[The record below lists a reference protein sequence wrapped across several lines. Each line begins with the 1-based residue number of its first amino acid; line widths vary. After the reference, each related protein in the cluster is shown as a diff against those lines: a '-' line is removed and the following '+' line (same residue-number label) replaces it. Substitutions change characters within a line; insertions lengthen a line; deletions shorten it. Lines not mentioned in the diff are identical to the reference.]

1 MPRKKVNSSYID
13 NLDIGAGLD
22 SALSTKPSVPFKFA
36 FEPKVVSITG
46 SRNKFSF
53 DEKFIA
59 EFIQDSLKESGGVI
73 YRDNIVLSLKEYG
86 LNDSQINQVFGY
98 GINNSLFSVSNN
110 NRIVKLSSSIKSNPS
125 HSANSNPSEI
135 ISFSEY
141 QNSLLVEEKL
151 TYKQRKTL
159 PTEVFA
165 WPEKRKYPIH
175 DASHA
180 RNAMVRLN
188 TALKNGNVTKTQ
200 YSKIRSRILNAYIQF
215 GIKSRKPSLNVV
227 DIKRTKKEIAQ
238 PMKMAAEHC
247 F

>member
-1 MPRKKVNSSYID
+1 MPRKKVNSSHID

-36 FEPKVVSITG
+36 FEPKVISITG

-110 NRIVKLSSSIKSNPS
+110 NRIVKLSSSLKSNPS
-125 HSANSNPSEI
+125 HSSNNTSEI

-141 QNSLLVEEKL
+141 QKSLLVEEKL
-151 TYKQRKTL
+151 TYKQRKAL
-159 PTEVFA
+159 STEVFA

-180 RNAMVRLN
+180 TNAMVRLN
-188 TALKNGNVTKTQ
+188 TALKNGHVTKTQ
-200 YSKIRSRILNAYIQF
+200 YNKIKSRILNAYIQF
-215 GIKSRKPSLNVV
+215 GIKSRKPSSKVV
-227 DIKRTKKEIAQ
+227 SIKRGKKEVIL
-238 PMKMAAEHC
+238 PIKMAAEHC